1 VIDASV
7 LTDLEL
13 RWSATVGLEISVSST
28 ELRNSGRVHKELVV
42 LAEAP
47 ILRAYVEIRR
57 WHSFRKD
64 RRSR

>member
-1 VIDASV
+1 MIDASA

-47 ILRAYVEIRR
+47 ILRAYVEILR

-64 RRSR
+64 RRS